1 MSFGEFRDANLRL
14 LSETVSLKNRQ
25 LQQAIRSGNDDL
37 VRALDREIEPLLTD
51 LVSYRATD
59 TDDIYLQM
67 QLVTSLIR
75 EDADD
80 RSCVLRHAS
89 MLSLLVERYFGP
101 RRGQAAPQIRVPLS
115 VDDLSSGDDE
125 MLNETILNNLPERI
139 AVVTRDYRYLFAN
152 PPMARMLGAP
162 QMDLIGQSVLELC
175 LDPEMR
181 QAMRDAL
188 DSAFAGRI
196 GSIST
201 AFRSTIEGAVLLQ
214 ARYSPLRSSQG
225 LINGAVLTFGDAEPM
240 IGGIAA

>member
-1 MSFGEFRDANLRL
+1 MSFGEFRDRNLRS
-14 LSETVSLKNRQ
+14 LSEAAALKNRQ

-51 LVSYRATD
+51 LVSYQATD

-101 RRGQAAPQIRVPLS
+101 RRGKAAAEMSVPLT
-115 VDDLSSGDDE
+115 VNAFSSGDDE

-152 PPMARMLGAP
+152 PPMASMLGAR
-162 QMDLIGQSVLELC
+162 QMDLIGQSVLDLC
-175 LDPEMR
+175 LETEMGH
-181 QAMRDAL
+181 AMRDAL
-188 DSAFAGRI
+188 DAAFAGRT
-196 GSIST
+196 GTIS
-201 AFRSTIEGAVLLQ
+201 ASFRSTSVGALTLLV
-214 ARYSPLRSSQG
+214 RYSPLRSSNG
-225 LINGAVLTFGDAEPM
+225 MISGAVLTFADAEPM
-240 IGGIAA
+240 VGEIAA

>member
-14 LSETVSLKNRQ
+14 LSESVSLKNRQ

-51 LVSYRATD
+51 LISYRATD

-89 MLSLLVERYFGP
+89 MLTLLVERYFGP
-101 RRGQAAPQIRVPLS
+101 RRVQPAPPIQMS
-115 VDDLSSGDDE
+115 VTVNAFSSGDDE

-139 AVVTRDYRYLFAN
+139 AVVTRDYRYVFAN
-152 PPMARMLGAP
+152 PPMAMMLGAP
-162 QMDLIGQSVLELC
+162 QMDLIGQSVFEVR
-175 LDPEMR
+175 LDPEIR
-181 QAMRDAL
+181 GAMRDAL
-188 DSAFAGRI
+188 DAAFSGRS
-196 GSIST
+196 GTLST
-201 AFRSTIEGAVLLQ
+201 IFRSPVEGSVMLTT
-214 ARYSPLRSSQG
+214 RYSPLRSSHG
-225 LINGAVLTFGDAEPM
+225 MISGAVLTFGDAEPM
-240 IGGIAA
+240 VGGIAA

>member
-1 MSFGEFRDANLRL
+1 MSFGEFRDANLRV
-14 LSETVSLKNRQ
+14 LSENVSLKNRQ

-37 VRALDREIEPLLTD
+37 VRAIDREIEPLLTD

-67 QLVTSLIR
+67 RLVTTLIR

-80 RSCVLRHAS
+80 RACVLRHAS

-101 RRGQAAPQIRVPLS
+101 RRGQAVPPMHVPVS
-115 VDDLSSGDDE
+115 VDTSGSGEEE

-152 PPMARMLGAP
+152 PPMAHMLGAP
-162 QMDLIGQSVLELC
+162 QMDLIGQSVFDVC

-188 DSAFAGRI
+188 DSAFAGRT
-196 GSIST
+196 GCIST
-201 AFRSTIEGAVLLQ
+201 VFRSTLDGTVMLR
-214 ARYSPLRSSQG
+214 ARYSPLRASQG
-225 LINGAVLTFGDAEPM
+225 VINGAVLTFGDEEQ
-240 IGGIAA
+240 IFGGIAA

>member
-1 MSFGEFRDANLRL
+1 MSFGEFRDTNLRS
-14 LSETVSLKNRQ
+14 LSEMASLKNRQ
-25 LQQAIRSGNDDL
+25 LQQAIRSGNDEL

-89 MLSLLVERYFGP
+89 MLTLLVERYFGP
-101 RRGQAAPQIRVPLS
+101 RRGQAAAQMHVPLA
-115 VDDLSSGDDE
+115 VNALSSIDDE

-152 PPMARMLGAP
+152 PPMASMLGSR
-162 QMDLIGQSVLELC
+162 QMDLIGQSVLDLC
-175 LDPEMR
+175 LETEMG

-188 DSAFAGRI
+188 DLAFAGRT
-196 GSIST
+196 GTIS
-201 AFRSTIEGAVLLQ
+201 ARFRSTTEGAVMLR
-214 ARYSPLRSSQG
+214 ARYSPLRSSHG
-225 LINGAVLTFGDAEPM
+225 TISGAVLTFADAEPM

>member
-1 MSFGEFRDANLRL
+1 MSFGEFRDTNLRS

-89 MLSLLVERYFGP
+89 MLTLLVERYFGP
-101 RRGQAAPQIRVPLS
+101 RRGQAAAPMHVPLTVNS
-115 VDDLSSGDDE
+115 FSSGDDE

-152 PPMARMLGAP
+152 PPMASMLGAR

-175 LDPEMR
+175 LEPEMR
-181 QAMRDAL
+181 HGMREAL
-188 DSAFAGRI
+188 DLAFAGRS
-196 GSIST
+196 GEIS
-201 AFRSTIEGAVLLQ
+201 AVFRSTTEGALMLR
-214 ARYSPLRSSQG
+214 ARYSPLRSSHG
-225 LINGAVLTFGDAEPM
+225 MISGAVLTFGDAEPM

>member
-1 MSFGEFRDANLRL
+1 MSFGEFRDANLRV
-14 LSETVSLKNRQ
+14 LSDAVSSKNRQ

-37 VRALDREIEPLLTD
+37 VRAIDREMEPLLTD
-51 LVSYRATD
+51 FVTYRACD

-67 QLVTSLIR
+67 RLVTTLLR

-89 MLSLLVERYFGP
+89 MLALLVERYFGP
-101 RRGQAAPQIRVPLS
+101 RRGQAVPPMRVAVP
-115 VDDLSSGDDE
+115 VDVSSSGDDE

-152 PPMARMLGAP
+152 PPMATMLGAP
-162 QMDLIGQSVLELC
+162 QMDLIGQSVFEVC
-175 LDPEMR
+175 LDPCVRE
-181 QAMRDAL
+181 AMRDAL
-188 DSAFAGRI
+188 DSAFSGRT

-201 AFRSTIEGAVLLQ
+201 VFRSAMGGAIMLQ
-214 ARYSPLRSSQG
+214 ARYSPLRAAHG
-225 LINGAVLTFGDAEPM
+225 LINGAVLTFGEEEPM